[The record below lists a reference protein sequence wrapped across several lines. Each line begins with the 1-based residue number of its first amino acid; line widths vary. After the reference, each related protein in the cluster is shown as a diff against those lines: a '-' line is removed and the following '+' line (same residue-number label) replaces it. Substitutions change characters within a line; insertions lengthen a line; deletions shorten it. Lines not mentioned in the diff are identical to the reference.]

1 VYRIDAAT
9 VLGGTT
15 LALLLVGQAVAAISS
30 RCFCCGSA
38 LWPGGAL
45 ACMLVLFL
53 SSWYH

>member
-9 VLGGTT
+9 ALGGTA
-15 LALLLVGQAVAAISS
+15 LALLLMGQAVDAISS